1 MARKADKN
9 TTRQKAFALLDE
21 HPDAS
26 RADMLEKIMVDFD
39 VGLPYAKTLYQH
51 WRKKSKEAGTL
62 TKVFVIRDHKD
73 GQTVDPYVFTKHIA
87 KPIPNGMAT
96 TEAKAVKQYI
106 RELQKRTEKA
116 QKL

>member
-9 TTRQKAFALLDE
+9 TTRQKAFALLNE

-26 RADMLEKIMVDFD
+26 RAEMLEKIMVDFD

-51 WRKKSKEAGTL
+51 WRKQSKEAGVL

-73 GQTVDPYVFTKHIA
+73 GHTVDPYVFTKHVA
-87 KPIPNGMAT
+87 QPIPNGLAT

-106 RELQKRTEKA
+106 QELQKRSEKA
-116 QKL
+116 KKL